1 MLFDQ
6 LNKLSEIP
14 MHRSRKKFSKIGSGV
29 VYYNNINDLIDRLE
43 LLDGS
48 ITARN
53 NGVQIE
59 FSQIAHTLNKLGA
72 INNEQLSELL
82 KKYVI

>member
-14 MHRSRKKFSKIGSGV
+14 MHRSHKKFSKIGSGV

-43 LLDGS
+43 LLDDS
-48 ITARN
+48 ITD
-53 NGVQIE
+53 
-59 FSQIAHTLNKLGA
+59 
-72 INNEQLSELL
+72 
-82 KKYVI
+82 